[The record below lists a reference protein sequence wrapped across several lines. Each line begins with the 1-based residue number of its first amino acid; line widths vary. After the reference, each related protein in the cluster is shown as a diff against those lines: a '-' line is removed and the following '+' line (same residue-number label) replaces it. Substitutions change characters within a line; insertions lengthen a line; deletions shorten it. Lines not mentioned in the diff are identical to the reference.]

1 VVLLVLE
8 QIKEIVEVFYTNVFD
23 TKVVKEQAKLNR
35 TPFVAP
41 KSWHGGSFIEA
52 FSNKVQSKKIVG
64 KDVGL
69 RKTITALANFE
80 VNPTITITT
89 QEVVFKD
96 EFLWGIGNLDTDIFK
111 IRHGCV
117 QVEVL
122 EINCGE
128 AGTIS
133 GKDTV

>member
-1 VVLLVLE
+1 MPKAVND
-8 QIKEIVEVFYTNVFD
+8 Q
-23 TKVVKEQAKLNR
+23 VKLDR
-35 TPFVAP
+35 TLFGMP
-41 KSWHGGSFIEA
+41 KSWCGGSFIVA

-96 EFLWGIGNLDTDIFK
+96 EFLWGIGNLDTDRFK

-122 EINCGE
+122 EIKCGE